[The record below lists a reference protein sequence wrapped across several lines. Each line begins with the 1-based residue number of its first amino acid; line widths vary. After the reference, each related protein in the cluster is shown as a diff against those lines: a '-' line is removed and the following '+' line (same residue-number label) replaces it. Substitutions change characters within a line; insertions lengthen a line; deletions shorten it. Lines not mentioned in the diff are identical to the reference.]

1 MIKGVLVTMLP
12 VVPEAAQKKEIAR
25 VTIGLIL
32 SKASHQAD
40 RDRSHCNQ
48 QMMIVVYYP
57 MRE

>member
-40 RDRSHCNQ
+40 RDRSHCTNE
-48 QMMIVVYYP
+48 QMMVVFY
-57 MRE
+57 